1 MEIELENVAAITKGH
16 IKLEEGK
23 INILYGANG
32 IGKTT
37 FIKALQAKLNNTFD
51 ANQDSFRPLFAPS
64 ATPKILVSNSNI
76 KDVFVFNRQYVD
88 DYLYKEDI
96 ANNSYSLIAKTADF
110 ENRIQTING
119 LLDKLKQTTAA
130 PLISS
135 LKRELDEAKNK
146 ISYNEPK
153 KGNGLITMSAKS
165 KIGKTLKDGVK
176 KEIELRNELSKY
188 ASFKG
193 ILNWIDWVKQGVDI
207 VEQTDKTT
215 CPFCSQILANNEL
228 ETIKSIASLGSTK
241 AFKDNEE
248 ARKVLLGIGKYGN
261 PKIQNEILNF
271 CNSKAPVSQVDASGL
286 RSSID
291 VLRNEID
298 KITNFSYLTPISAT
312 DIGKDELKR
321 RFSENKVDLSVFDGS
336 SSDLLEEI
344 KSYNKALTDLE
355 LKANELIAELSEL
368 NSRKKEL
375 VNEFKNSINNFL
387 DLSGIP
393 YEVSV
398 DILDKLAFTHLRY
411 KNTEENIGDVKN
423 TLSYGE
429 FNAVALCLFAL
440 EAIKKENSLIVLDD
454 PISSYD
460 SEKRAAILI
469 SLFCEKK
476 TGLCLRGRTIAILT
490 HDFETLV
497 PFFKWPRLKA
507 NQFVSGWHLSAK
519 SRELIEEPVNAA
531 SIRNTAVLEKEYSM
545 DANLPLIIR
554 IVHLRRY
561 YQLIDLDGDEYQYLS
576 CLTHD
581 DCNHDCPSYK
591 KDDKYIPMDEN
602 KVHEIESKLQT
613 ILGKGNFSSW
623 KEQLGDT
630 KTMIRMYRNENND
643 YNKLI
648 IARQL
653 IQNQSKSEASWT
665 LVKIYITETY
675 HVDTEHIFGF
685 KNQFDNVPHYI
696 LGICDDIVDDIESS
710 QLSN

>member
-1 MEIELENVAAITKGH
+1 M
-16 IKLEEGK
+16 
-23 INILYGANG
+23 
-32 IGKTT
+32 
-37 FIKALQAKLNNTFD
+37 
-51 ANQDSFRPLFAPS
+51 
-64 ATPKILVSNSNI
+64 
-76 KDVFVFNRQYVD
+76 
-88 DYLYKEDI
+88 
-96 ANNSYSLIAKTADF
+96 
-110 ENRIQTING
+110 
-119 LLDKLKQTTAA
+119 
-130 PLISS
+130 
-135 LKRELDEAKNK
+135 
-146 ISYNEPK
+146 
-153 KGNGLITMSAKS
+153 
-165 KIGKTLKDGVK
+165 
-176 KEIELRNELSKY
+176 
-188 ASFKG
+188 
-193 ILNWIDWVKQGVDI
+193 
-207 VEQTDKTT
+207 
-215 CPFCSQILANNEL
+215 
-228 ETIKSIASLGSTK
+228 
-241 AFKDNEE
+241 
-248 ARKVLLGIGKYGN
+248 
-261 PKIQNEILNF
+261 
-271 CNSKAPVSQVDASGL
+271 
-286 RSSID
+286 
-291 VLRNEID
+291 
-298 KITNFSYLTPISAT
+298 
-312 DIGKDELKR
+312 
-321 RFSENKVDLSVFDGS
+321 
-336 SSDLLEEI
+336 
-344 KSYNKALTDLE
+344 
-355 LKANELIAELSEL
+355 
-368 NSRKKEL
+368 
-375 VNEFKNSINNFL
+375 
-387 DLSGIP
+387 
-393 YEVSV
+393 
-398 DILDKLAFTHLRY
+398 
-411 KNTEENIGDVKN
+411 
-423 TLSYGE
+423 
-429 FNAVALCLFAL
+429 
-440 EAIKKENSLIVLDD
+440 DD